1 MLRKRKAVS
10 PLLAGTLYLTIA
22 IVVIAILISTIT
34 PYVQSLRDKAAFES
48 AKTMMHDLATSLQE
62 IIAEGK
68 GSTRVVP
75 LVIRRG
81 VLIIDNR
88 SNLIEFRMKTDTPL
102 VARSAMI
109 REGNII
115 IAEGDDVSVVD
126 NGNVITMRNS
136 YLEVNITKAGTPD
149 NWQQINMSRIIAGVK
164 LLKENVTFNGTVRV
178 LVDSVFENATGY
190 IYAEMYGNNL
200 PRGRVIAHLV
210 VNDTEFELLITL
222 PSYADY
228 LELET
233 REAS

>member
-10 PLLAGTLYLTIA
+10 PLIAGTLYMTIA
-22 IVVIAILISTIT
+22 IVVIAILISVIT
-34 PYVQSLRDKAAFES
+34 PYVQSLRDRAAFES

-81 VLIIDNR
+81 VLIVDNR

-164 LLKENVTFNGTVRV
+164 LLKENVTFNGTVRI
-178 LVDSVFENATGY
+178 LVNNVFENATGY

-200 PRGRVIAHLV
+200 PRGRVIAHLA
-210 VNDTEFELLITL
+210 VNGTEFELLITL

-233 REAS
+233 REVS